1 MVNVGFTIYNV
12 RFFGELQTAIAFF
25 EIGLSFYFTQI
36 TQIGHADSADLSVHE
51 FTLIRRYAQW

>member
-1 MVNVGFTIYNV
+1 MNYWG
-12 RFFGELQTAIAFF
+12 RLQTAIAFF

-36 TQIGHADSADLSVHE
+36 PQIGHADSADLSVHE